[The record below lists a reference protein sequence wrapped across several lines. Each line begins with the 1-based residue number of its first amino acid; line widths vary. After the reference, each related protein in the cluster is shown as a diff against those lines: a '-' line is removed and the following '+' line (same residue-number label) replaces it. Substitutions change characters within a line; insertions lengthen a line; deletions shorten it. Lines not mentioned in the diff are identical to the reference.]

1 MIYNIS
7 AGAIELP
14 QVPEYRP
21 SHCLHRAAP
30 APAMRRLSICWLAK
44 QFDSA
49 EVTRKEPARINTRNT
64 PAKRR
69 ECCGSRSFENAL
81 RRCGGIA
88 AGAAATDSFAPPKT
102 FRTDTLRSEELPQ
115 QSPKTPYRMCGY
127 HARLRTWRNTPL
139 AQE

>member
-102 FRTDTLRSEELPQ
+102 FRTDTLRFSACNLQPRSQ
-115 QSPKTPYRMCGY
+115 QSSYRLMTSINV
-127 HARLRTWRNTPL
+127 HTRSNT
-139 AQE
+139 

>member
-7 AGAIELP
+7 AGALELP

-30 APAMRRLSICWLAK
+30 APAMRRLSIFWLAK
-44 QFDSA
+44 RFDSA
-49 EVTRKEPARINTRNT
+49 EVTREEPVCIYTRNT

-102 FRTDTLRSEELPQ
+102 LRSDTLLKRALFTLDYNLYSKGAQ
-115 QSPKTPYRMCGY
+115 ITRD
-127 HARLRTWRNTPL
+127 PL
-139 AQE
+139 VRGDP

>member
-102 FRTDTLRSEELPQ
+102 FRTDTLSTEYTYICKHSHTIQ
-115 QSPKTPYRMCGY
+115 KYRGVAGAAA
-127 HARLRTWRNTPL
+127 HRPL
-139 AQE
+139 GIF